1 MVKVMLLQDK
11 STEFILHEE
20 TRYIVEIIQ

>member
-1 MVKVMLLQDK
+1 MVKIMLLQDK

-20 TRYIVEIIQ
+20 ARYIVEIIQ